1 MLPLRRAFGLTQ
13 IQQEV
18 IVSSTVV
25 AAFVSSLC
33 GATLNH
39 KFGRRISILF
49 ASAVFTLGS
58 LMLMVAWNYESL
70 VAGRLVVG
78 IGIGVASL
86 TTPVYIAEVA
96 LPRMRGQLV
105 TINTLMITLGQ
116 FFAGMVDGAMD
127 TYYPGSGWR
136 FMLGFAAVPSI
147 VMWIGF
153 LNLPESPRWLASK
166 GKLKEAATVLLTL
179 RETEQEAREELHD
192 IAGTIPS
199 SEERIQGDQ
208 DGADGSHSSL
218 QYGSEN
224 PLDDNESEESV
235 DLAPSDKNEGFI
247 HCVFSML
254 AHAPTRR
261 ALFLG
266 CGLMAV
272 QQCSGINTVMYYA
285 ASIYEMAGFPEM
297 TAIWLSGFTALAQV
311 IGIALSIILVDRAGR
326 RTLVLASLGFVTLS
340 LAGLA
345 TSFYLSRV
353 SSGHVHYSEQSC
365 QHQPATIW
373 DGDTSYC
380 YDCSSISGC
389 GYCGGVCIK
398 GDTTGPFDEDVCP
411 SDLEWEYHSCSNPYG
426 ILSVFFMVMYL
437 LAFGIG
443 MGGMPWTINSEIYP
457 LQFRSLAVSLST
469 ATNWI
474 GNLVIS
480 ATFLSISSPDS
491 LTAYGAFGL
500 YGLVAFSGFVWLYF
514 ALPET
519 KGLSLE
525 EIEKLF
531 RRDEDGYDEIDF
543 EDDDDDDD
551 ENQNLVEHEIPLS
564 ADDKSD

>member
-1 MLPLRRAFGLTQ
+1 MLPIRRAFGLTQ
-13 IQQEV
+13 VQEEV

-49 ASAVFTLGS
+49 AAAVFTLGS
-58 LMLMVAWNYESL
+58 IMLTVAWDYTSL
-70 VAGRLVVG
+70 VAGRIVVG

-116 FFAGMVDGAMD
+116 FFAGMVDGVLD
-127 TYYPGSGWR
+127 SYYPGSGWR

-179 RETEQEAREELHD
+179 RETEQEAREELHE
-192 IAGTIPS
+192 IAGSTIPS
-199 SEERIQGDQ
+199 SEDHLQGDH

-224 PLDDNESEESV
+224 SPDDNESEESV
-235 DLAPSDKNEGFI
+235 VEMAAPSNMNEGFI
-247 HCVFSML
+247 HCVVSML
-254 AHAPTRR
+254 ADAPTRR

-297 TAIWLSGFTALAQV
+297 TAVWLSGFTALAQV
-311 IGIALSIILVDRAGR
+311 IGIALSIVLVDRAGR

-353 SSGHVHYSEQSC
+353 SSGHIHYSQQSC

-373 DGDTSYC
+373 DGKTSYC

-398 GDTTGPFDEDVCP
+398 GDTKGPFDENVCP
-411 SDLEWEYHSCSNPYG
+411 SDSTWEYHSCSNPYG

-457 LQFRSLAVSLST
+457 LKFRSLAVSLST

-480 ATFLSISSPDS
+480 ATFLSISSPAS

-500 YGLVAFSGFVWLYF
+500 YGLVAFLGFLWLYF

-531 RRDEDGYDEIDF
+531 RRAEDGYDEIDS
-543 EDDDDDDD
+543 EDD
-551 ENQNLVEHEIPLS
+551 ENRILVVEHEMH
-564 ADDKSD
+564 ASDTGKGD